1 MTATAIKIDGARK
14 VGNTITA
21 YTFAGGRF
29 ILKHRFAHRDCP
41 KLGQTLRAIRERG
54 VIDMAYWRVARK
66 GEF

>member
-1 MTATAIKIDGARK
+1 MTTIQIDGARK

-21 YTFAGGRF
+21 YTFTGGRY

-41 KLGQTLRAIRERG
+41 VLGKTLRAIRERG
-54 VIDMAYWRVARK
+54 TIDMTFWRVARK